1 MTAWKPSDNYHC
13 RQPGSTHKKQ
23 HDTHI
28 ISSVNH
34 MRSMIYEFAL
44 SPQEHVLASST
55 FYHFSIHTLV
65 ILLLLLLAHVL
76 LPLLLLLF
84 VSIAS
89 HINFRLVYLFVSI
102 FCVVLSLNLI
112 AI

>member
-1 MTAWKPSDNYHC
+1 
-13 RQPGSTHKKQ
+13 
-23 HDTHI
+23 
-28 ISSVNH
+28 

-76 LPLLLLLF
+76 LPLLLLLLF

-102 FCVVLSLNLI
+102 FCACVVAEFDCDLI
-112 AI
+112 SFHDI